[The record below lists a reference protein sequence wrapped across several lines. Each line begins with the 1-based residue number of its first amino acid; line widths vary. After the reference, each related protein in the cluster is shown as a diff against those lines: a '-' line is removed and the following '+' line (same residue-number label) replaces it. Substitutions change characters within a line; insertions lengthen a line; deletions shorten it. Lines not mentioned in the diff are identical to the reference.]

1 MWAWLKSL
9 VAWFLGGRRIIK
21 QKITQ
26 LVPTPRPLTPPDP
39 SPASGDR
46 RPPPEP
52 PRDRDSRVRAPRG
65 HGPVDRATAAA
76 VEEPDDDENLV
87 VIGGPHGR
95 CDSAG
100 GFPRQ

>member
-9 VAWFLGGRRIIK
+9 VAWLLGRSPLTELS
-21 QKITQ
+21 ITQ

-52 PRDRDSRVRAPRG
+52 PRDRDSRVRSPRG